1 MFPIILSIVA
11 IVFSTVI
18 LQMGNNMVNPVIV
31 IRALDAGADLG
42 YVALIPTAY
51 GIGFL
56 GGCFWGQKLI
66 KQIGHIRSFAVAAA
80 LLAALAI
87 TMQLMPSTTAWIIIR
102 GVMGCAIA
110 VITTCADSWVGS
122 GTPAALRG
130 RVMGLYATV
139 TKIAHVTAPALLA
152 FSPFISEQAI
162 LLAGSLF
169 ALSLVPVAMTRIA
182 APVDRNPT
190 KGLSFKAL
198 LRDAPSALMAAF
210 VVGLTNGAVLN
221 LIPAYGI
228 DIKIPYAEVLALLS
242 ITHLGGL
249 ALQWPVGLLSDF
261 FDRRIVMAFGFFIA
275 ASAALAIPV
284 YIGQPEIIAL
294 SLAFLWGGTSL
305 SIYSVALAHAIDH
318 FEGDNIVTVCATMLV
333 TWSIGSLLGPAV
345 AGQFMDIFEAKALFQ
360 FSAAFQI
367 LAAVFLVFRIFKTVR
382 RNRRTRFINVPISS
396 GTIHSLDPRG
406 E

>member
-1 MFPIILSIVA
+1 MFPVVLSIIA

-18 LQMGNNMVNPVIV
+18 LQLGNNMVSPVLV
-31 IRALDAGADLG
+31 VRALDAGADLG

-51 GIGFL
+51 GVGFM

-87 TMQLMPSTTAWIIIR
+87 TMQLAPSTTAWILIR
-102 GVMGCAIA
+102 GVMGCSIA

-139 TKIAHVTAPALLA
+139 TKLAHVSAPALLA

-162 LLAGSLF
+162 LLASALF
-169 ALSLVPVAMTRIA
+169 ALSLVPVAMTRIT
-182 APVDRNPT
+182 APVDTNPT
-190 KGLSFKAL
+190 KGLSFPAL
-198 LRDAPSALMAAF
+198 IRDAPSALLAAF

-221 LIPAYGI
+221 LLPAYGVG
-228 DIKIPYAEVLALLS
+228 IKIPYAEVLALLS
-242 ITHLGGL
+242 IMHLGGL

-261 FDRRIVMAFGFFIA
+261 FDRRAVMTGGFFLA
-275 ASAALAIPV
+275 AAAALAIPV
-284 YIGQPEIIAL
+284 FIGDPKIIAL
-294 SLAFLWGGTSL
+294 SLAFVWGGTSL
-305 SIYSVALAHAIDH
+305 SIYSIALAHAIDH

-345 AGQFMDIFEAKALFQ
+345 AGQFMDVFEAKALFQ
-360 FSAAFQI
+360 FSAAFQG
-367 LAAVFLVFRIFKTVR
+367 LAGAFLVFRILKTVR
-382 RNRRTRFINVPISS
+382 RNRRSRFINVPISS
-396 GTIHSLDPRG
+396 NIIHSLDPRR